1 MWDPSQY
8 GLFAD
13 ERARP
18 FRDLLARVRAERP
31 RHVTDLGCGDGDLTA
46 TLLDRWPEASVL
58 GVDSSPEML
67 ARAADRAVP
76 GRLRFRLGTIE
87 EWRPEHPVDVLVSNA
102 ALHWVPGHRALLGRL
117 VAALAP
123 AGWLAVQLPANFD
136 SPTHTE
142 MAAVCGAPRWRDR
155 LGAVGRRNSPVLEPE
170 TYLDLLAASRCAVDV
185 WETTYLHVLH
195 GADPVLEWVRG
206 TALRPVL
213 TVLADDPTAEAEF
226 LAEYGARLRS
236 AYPPGPHGTVLP
248 FRRLFAVAQRLP

>member
-1 MWDPSQY
+1 V
-8 GLFAD
+8 FAD

-18 FRDLLARVRAERP
+18 FHDLLARVRAERP
-31 RHVTDLGCGDGDLTA
+31 RHVVDLGCGDGGLTA
-46 TLLDRWPEASVL
+46 TLLDRWPGASVL
-58 GVDSSPEML
+58 GVDSSPAML
-67 ARAADRAVP
+67 ARAAARALP
-76 GRLRFRLGTIE
+76 GRLRFRPGTIQ
-87 EWRPEHPVDVLVSNA
+87 EWRPERPPDVLVSNA

-123 AGWLAVQLPANFD
+123 AGWLAVQVPANFD

-142 MAAVCGAPRWRDR
+142 LAALCGSSRWRDR
-155 LGAVGRRNSPVLEPE
+155 LGDMGRRDAPVLEPE
-170 TYLDLLAASRCAVDV
+170 SYLELLAGSGCTVDV

-213 TVLADDPTAEAEF
+213 TALADDPAAEAEF

-236 AYPPGPHGTVLP
+236 AYPPGTHGTVLP
-248 FRRLFAVAQRLP
+248 FRCLFAVAQRLS

>member
-8 GLFAD
+8 GLFGD

-18 FRDLLARVRAERP
+18 FRDLLARVRAEGP
-31 RHVTDLGCGDGDLTA
+31 RHVVDLGCGDGGSTA
-46 TLLDRWPEASVL
+46 TLLDRWPGASVL
-58 GVDSSPEML
+58 GVDSSPAML
-67 ARAADRAVP
+67 AHAADRAVP
-76 GRLRFRLGTIE
+76 GRLRFRPGTIE
-87 EWRPEHPVDVLVSNA
+87 GWRPERPVDVLVSNA
-102 ALHWVPGHRALLGRL
+102 ALQWVPAHPALLGRL

-123 AGWLAVQLPANFD
+123 AGWLAVQVPANFD

-142 MAAVCGAPRWRDR
+142 LAALCGSPRWRDR
-155 LGAVGRRNSPVLEPE
+155 LGAVGGRIPHVLGPE
-170 TYLDLLAASRCAVDV
+170 TYLDLLAEAGCSTDV

-195 GADPVLEWVRG
+195 GLDPVLEWVRG

-213 TVLADDPTAEAEF
+213 TLLADDPTAEAEF
-226 LAEYGARLRS
+226 LAEYRARLRS